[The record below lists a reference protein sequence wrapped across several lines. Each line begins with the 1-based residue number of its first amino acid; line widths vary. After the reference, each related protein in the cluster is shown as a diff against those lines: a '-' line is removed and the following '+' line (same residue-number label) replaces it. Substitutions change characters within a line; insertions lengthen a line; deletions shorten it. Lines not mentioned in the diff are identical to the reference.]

1 MLSIRTQDRMAL
13 VPYDTTVSIAHMID
27 SDYAVVVDYGDV
39 KKNKWLGLYH
49 SKERALEVLDEI
61 SKATIGRLIINS
73 PSINNKH
80 WTNEYVT
87 YVSQGS
93 QEQIIPL
100 PTVYQMPK
108 E

>member
-1 MLSIRTQDRMAL
+1 MLSIRTQDRMSL
-13 VPYDTTVSIAHMID
+13 VPYKGKISIWNEKRIMIGN
-27 SDYAVVVDYGDV
+27 SKNFDYLFS
-39 KKNKWLGLYH
+39 LGTYAT
-49 SKERALEVLDEI
+49 KERALEVLDEI
-61 SKATIGRLIINS
+61 QKATIGRLIINN
-73 PSINNKH
+73 PQINSEH

-87 YVSQGS
+87 YISQGS